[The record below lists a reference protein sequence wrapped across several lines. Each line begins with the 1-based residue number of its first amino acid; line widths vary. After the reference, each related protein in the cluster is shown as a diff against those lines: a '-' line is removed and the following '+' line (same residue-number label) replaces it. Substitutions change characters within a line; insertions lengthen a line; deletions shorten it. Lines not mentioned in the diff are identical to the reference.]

1 MEGKGDALH
10 MRNNVAN
17 GLFCGEGKATRFS
30 RATNVWPCAKP
41 ERRRLSRGNTR
52 VGNLSENTSIS

>member
-10 MRNNVAN
+10 MRNNTAN
-17 GLFCGEGKATRFS
+17 GLFYGEGKATRFS
-30 RATNVWPCAKP
+30 RVTNVWPCAKP

-52 VGNLSENTSIS
+52 VGLVLVRAN